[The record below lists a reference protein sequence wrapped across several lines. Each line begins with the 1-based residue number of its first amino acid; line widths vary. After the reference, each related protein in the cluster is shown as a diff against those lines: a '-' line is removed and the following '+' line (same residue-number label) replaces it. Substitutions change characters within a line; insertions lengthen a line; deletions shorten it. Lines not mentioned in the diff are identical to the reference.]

1 MDNEDKT
8 IDLINNLKDIP
19 AMPNIIVKIL
29 KLLHSET
36 AGASEMAA
44 VIKCEQALCTK
55 LLSIINSAYYGF
67 GKQITSVN
75 MAISLLGIKKT
86 KNVVI
91 TVAMSPLLSF
101 QGAKSLWRH
110 SILTA
115 VGCEYIAEKY
125 NLLNSDDA
133 FVMGFLHDIGKV
145 VLNLIDAER
154 YQAFMSSQLHPD
166 KNIQDE
172 RLKFDT
178 DHSSTGSLLALRW
191 QLPDVIKDVIRYH
204 HYPLK
209 AKNFLGPAVVNI
221 VNTLVQDNFTDDW
234 YDKELARMINLNIED
249 VQEVRNVIIERGEAL
264 MKELS

>member
-1 MDNEDKT
+1 MDNEDRT

-36 AGASEMAA
+36 AGAPEMAA
-44 VIKCEQALCTK
+44 VIKCDQALCTK

-67 GKQITSVN
+67 GKQITSIN

-145 VLNLIDAER
+145 VLNLIDSER

-166 KNIQDE
+166 QNIQDE

-209 AKNFLGPAVVNI
+209 AKNFLAPAVVNI
-221 VNTLVQDNFTDDW
+221 VNALVQDNFVEDW
-234 YDKELARMINLNIED
+234 YDKELAKMINLNIED
-249 VQEVRNVIIERGEAL
+249 IEAVRTAIIEKGEVL
-264 MKELS
+264 IKELS